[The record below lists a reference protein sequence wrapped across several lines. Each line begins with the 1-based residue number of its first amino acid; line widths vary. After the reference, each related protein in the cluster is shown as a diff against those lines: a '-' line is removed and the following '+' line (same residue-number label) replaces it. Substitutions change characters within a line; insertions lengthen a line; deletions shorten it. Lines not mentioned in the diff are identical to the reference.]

1 MRKVIMPNS
10 MQPYESGTMHDC
22 RLPATIELKE
32 YWQAQ
37 YDSANGVP
45 LYRNVE
51 LMDLYKIAHLM
62 TIKDVI
68 NGGEDFFNRFWGSEL
83 CRALGFEATGM
94 RVSEFEP
101 EQLRKNVFKRYRSIV
116 ANRDPESRRAE
127 IEHLERRKFVTYEV
141 LHVPF
146 LDDEGGS
153 VSQIMTVF
161 EFNFPLER

>member
-1 MRKVIMPNS
+1 MH
-10 MQPYESGTMHDC
+10 PYESGTMHDC
-22 RLPATIELKE
+22 RLPATVALRD

-37 YDSANGVP
+37 FAISQSIP

-51 LMDLYKIAHLM
+51 LMDLYKVAHMM

-68 NGGEDFFNRFWGSEL
+68 NGGEDFVNRYWGTEL
-83 CRALGFEATGM
+83 CRALGFEATGV
-94 RVSEFEP
+94 RVSELEP
-101 EQLRKNVFKRYRSIV
+101 EQLRDNLFRRYRSIV
-116 ANRDPESRRAE
+116 ANREPESRRAG
-127 IEHLERRKFVTYEV
+127 IEHLARRKFVTYEV

-146 LDDEGGS
+146 LDNDGGD